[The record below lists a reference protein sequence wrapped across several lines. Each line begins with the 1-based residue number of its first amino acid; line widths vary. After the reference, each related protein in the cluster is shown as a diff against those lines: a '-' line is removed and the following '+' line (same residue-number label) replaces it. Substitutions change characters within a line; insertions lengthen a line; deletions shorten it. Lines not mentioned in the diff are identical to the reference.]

1 MRQQYR
7 WGWYQLV
14 MPHRTTRTP
23 CNMCSVRTHAL
34 SDKRS
39 VSHAHTHVSLLH
51 GREKGEGRA
60 RRVLR
65 MLVLRVLCALE
76 RRRCLRACCV
86 LGECGGG
93 VRGRCAGA
101 VCGGCVQGLCAG
113 AMHGDGG
120 P

>member
-60 RRVLR
+60 RRGGEGAGEAR
-65 MLVLRVLCALE
+65 M
-76 RRRCLRACCV
+76 
-86 LGECGGG
+86 
-93 VRGRCAGA
+93 GREEGT
-101 VCGGCVQGLCAG
+101 
-113 AMHGDGG
+113 DR
-120 P
+120 